1 MVIVRVPLSDII
13 HSGSLSLTL
22 YNSFIVCS
30 VHQEVVE
37 VVGLKIL
44 CARRPV
50 KKSVMKFLSGKAG
63 MKPIKSVYTTQI
75 R

>member
-50 KKSVMKFLSGKAG
+50 EKICYGIFNWKIRDETNKKSLHN
-63 MKPIKSVYTTQI
+63 IN
-75 R
+75 